1 MVESSN
7 KVKPWRQSVKF
18 AALNAE
24 LPTIT
29 GPVKLEITFYLA
41 RPKGHYR
48 TGKHA
53 GEVKESAPQY
63 PATRPDTS
71 KLVRSTEDALTEA
84 GVYKDDSQVVTLVA
98 MKRYA
103 DTRPPGATITIRQA

>member
-1 MVESSN
+1 MSIEVFGTPAPQGSKRGFVNRKTGQVNMVESSN

-18 AALNAE
+18 AALNAK
-24 LPTIT
+24 LPTLA
-29 GPVKLEITFYLA
+29 GPVKLEITFYLP

-71 KLVRSTEDALTEA
+71 KL
-84 GVYKDDSQVVTLVA
+84 GF
-98 MKRYA
+98 
-103 DTRPPGATITIRQA
+103 